1 MDGLDERVLAIV
13 IGVEQQSPD
22 GVMARLGELAGLAEA
37 CRTAFLTVGSASN
50 WEPAPGSDGAKVR
63 EALNTVDPAVTADGT
78 AADGIPAGFEL
89 VQDVVVTYLQVA
101 AGHLAGLAA
110 LYRSGEAMFPPIPL
124 IRSIVE
130 LSAHAMWVIGDD
142 PQLGPTAMLARAY
155 LEEFDSCESS
165 KDAAVKMHGKES
177 TAYQVAR
184 TRRTTVRDRA
194 MTTFPGTTPAHL
206 ERGKH
211 PHINGGEPGRTIAG
225 QILVG
230 PTAGVVWMFDL
241 LERFGG
247 GSVNNDQ
254 AKGIY
259 AFLCAGTHPSLYQAR
274 QMRRGGHGLHV
285 DIETLERRLKL
296 AIVAYYKALRFTI
309 DFLGCDRAP
318 HEKLTADIDRV
329 FPGWL
334 TDGPTE

>member
-194 MTTFPGTTPAHL
+194 MTTFQ
-206 ERGKH
+206 E
-211 PHINGGEPGRTIAG
+211 PHR
-225 QILVG
+225 
-230 PTAGVVWMFDL
+230 PT
-241 LERFGG
+241 
-247 GSVNNDQ
+247 
-254 AKGIY
+254 
-259 AFLCAGTHPSLYQAR
+259 
-274 QMRRGGHGLHV
+274 
-285 DIETLERRLKL
+285 
-296 AIVAYYKALRFTI
+296 
-309 DFLGCDRAP
+309 
-318 HEKLTADIDRV
+318 
-329 FPGWL
+329 
-334 TDGPTE
+334 